1 MEEEIS
7 KVEAITDFEIILIA
21 DNNKN
26 QILLKKY
33 EKIIEIE
40 RETYEPYIQINVILP
55 PDERDEIFETLI
67 SEPNFYHS
75 KHNHLKEKFTESVD
89 SMNIKVNYL
98 YTIKEF
104 GRLKETAEMQFPFT
118 ADDKPGLNFDDAYN
132 MALINGK
139 QLAESYNVKFLD
151 ATVNIKKI
159 KEKIKKYNKELRKQ
173 RNFFDAELEEYKKT
187 VEELR
192 SNITEAKAE
201 LKKFNLAST
210 TNEEKVVEVYEM
222 KKENEKLKKENEILK
237 EEILK
242 PRNLY
247 EINDL
252 IEKLKEMK
260 ILF

>member
-1 MEEEIS
+1 MEEEIF
-7 KVEAITDFEIILIA
+7 KVEAITDFDIILIA
-21 DNNKN
+21 DKNKN

-33 EKIIEIE
+33 EKIIEVI
-40 RETYEPYIQINVILP
+40 RKPTSLTPPQIDVIL
-55 PDERDEIFETLI
+55 DQDKRDKLFEKLL
-67 SEPNFYHS
+67 SEPDLYFR
-75 KHNHLKEKFTESVD
+75 KGEKLKEKFTQISD
-89 SMNIKVNYL
+89 FLIIKYD
-98 YTIKEF
+98 YTIKEYE
-104 GRLKETAEMQFPFT
+104 RLKETAEMQFPFT

-132 MALINGK
+132 MALTNGK

-151 ATVNIKKI
+151 ATVDIRKI
-159 KEKIKKYNKELRKQ
+159 KAKIKKFNKELRKQ
-173 RNFFDAELEEYKKT
+173 RNLFDAELEEYKKT
-187 VEELR
+187 IEELR
-192 SNITEAKAE
+192 NDIIEAKAE
-201 LKKFNLAST
+201 LKKFNLTST
-210 TNEEKVVEVYEM
+210 TREEEVVEVYEM